1 MSGNSLFGKDGV
13 FAPVVKNF
21 IDKALES
28 EIWKHLDVDQRP
40 RDKKRSSKGKKTIKI
55 GFGSFDI

>member
-1 MSGNSLFGKDGV
+1 MRTQAQQDLEKRSLEQFMSGNSLFGKDGV

-28 EIWKHLDVDQRP
+28 EI
-40 RDKKRSSKGKKTIKI
+40 
-55 GFGSFDI
+55 